1 MLPARM
7 SLFIN
12 YTFNLSEF
20 NHVLDKMREKDR
32 GDMTKTTPETVW
44 RILLAVTQW
53 GVGVRQQSYLSV
65 QLLDL
70 VMYVMSN

>member
-1 MLPARM
+1 
-7 SLFIN
+7 
-12 YTFNLSEF
+12 
-20 NHVLDKMREKDR
+20 MREKDR

-44 RILLAVTQW
+44 RILLVVTQW

-70 VMYVMSN
+70 VNV